1 MIEAPEAEPGEV
13 VSAPETALVAAGALE
28 VAIEFPPA
36 ELTAAVAPAEA
47 GQLAADG
54 SFTL

>member
-28 VAIEFPPA
+28 VATEFPPA

-54 SFTL
+54 SFTS

>member
-1 MIEAPEAEPGEV
+1 MVEAPEAEPEEV

-28 VAIEFPPA
+28 VAP
-36 ELTAAVAPAEA
+36 ELPPAEA